1 MARGKFISVGY
12 FMSPIRSM
20 VVTIFFVFEM

>member
-1 MARGKFISVGY
+1 MARGKFISVSY
-12 FMSPIRSM
+12 FMGPIRSM